1 MISKYKGKI
10 FYKINEEH
18 IDYDYKYKD
27 KPLLFEDIY
36 YIDKEQFCSDEE
48 EIKSYIKND
57 LMLVAGG
64 GYSNNGV
71 YDIFIYIEKI

>member
-1 MISKYKGKI
+1 MTKYKGKI

-18 IDYDYKYKD
+18 IDYEFKYKD

-36 YIDKEQFCSDEE
+36 YINREQFYSDDEE

-57 LMLVAGG
+57 LLIVAGG
-64 GYSNNGV
+64 GYSDKDI
-71 YDIFIYIEKI
+71 YDTFIYIEKI

>member
-1 MISKYKGKI
+1 MTKYKGKI

-18 IDYDYKYKD
+18 IDYDFKYKD

-36 YIDKEQFCSDEE
+36 YIDKERFYSDEE

-57 LMLVAGG
+57 LFIVAGG
-64 GYSNNGV
+64 GYSTKGL
-71 YDIFIYIEKI
+71 YDTFIYIEKI